1 MAKAVAEVVDLVD
14 SDSDDEVIVVS
25 PPKDTTNKRSREAVP
40 GPARVIRQRLSANQS
55 TQDNF
60 PARETEQNLAAIH
73 GAAAV
78 SKDASET
85 ETTEPPLPILDD
97 DGKDNAAITY
107 GILNQVEE
115 LNPTNALSCLGVYDA
130 GRESSSP
137 KSTVQHIQQ
146 NDKFSCGYG
155 TTSNSSLG
163 RKLYF
168 EYDCSY
174 VSFFHFLILG
184 FAICK

>member
-1 MAKAVAEVVDLVD
+1 MAKTVAEVVDLVD

-25 PPKDTTNKRSREAVP
+25 PPKDTANKRSLEALP
-40 GPARVIRQRLSANQS
+40 GPARVTRQRISADQS

-60 PARETEQNLAAIH
+60 PALETEQNLAAIH
-73 GAAAV
+73 GAATV

-85 ETTEPPLPILDD
+85 ETTDLPLPILDD

-107 GILNQVEE
+107 GILKQVKE

-137 KSTVQHIQQ
+137 ESTVQHIQQ
-146 NDKFSCGYG
+146 NDKFSCGYV
-155 TTSNSSLG
+155 TTFVSSWE
-163 RKLYF
+163 RKLHF
-168 EYDCSY
+168 KFDCSY
-174 VSFFHFLILG
+174 FSFFHSLIID